1 MGIHEELIQMKLSF
15 SAKYF
20 EGNDFATNFEIKQII
35 ENDSF
40 FKTLFTRYPVT
51 NIDTIEDYFNYLFA
65 SKIICFENN
74 IPTLINDEHKELLN
88 QIISDAKNI
97 IIAIKKGC
105 IIKFINTS
113 YQTLLVHS
121 FEPYGIS
128 EVFDATIELIT
139 KYGNGISFDVKQYV
153 FSKCGNTV
161 IQHFDD
167 FEGILKA
174 NPELFDNLFPEYRLE
189 SIRGYS
195 FKNTLNVIAH
205 LRQNPNSSFFEKTE
219 LWIKSISND
228 VEELAKTLNTDNVL
242 LHDQTIRNYVTFLR
256 RIQHI
261 DANRFEKVQHDLD
274 KLLSE
279 SVLKNGHT
287 FSMEIPTDKIKAM
300 LASKQPIYRR
310 ILNIT
315 HTPDMVSLIWRSN
328 LDKPPENKN
337 SFIDMVSTNIPTN
350 EYFTF
355 SHQRFLDS
363 IVTVGAVTIHTI
375 FTNKN
380 ITNEYLNGFFDLVD
394 CIAIETKSDV
404 DELASD
410 YELMTQMVGNIFSL
424 PVDTDRLLVHS
435 LCYGAAVFI
444 CAFSEKL
451 LRLCYFEEMKES
463 IYIPLNKSTIGNLLS
478 DGNEAMT
485 KILGKYQ
492 LKHLNY
498 YLGQDKDGNVGMSY
512 RNRLAHWAEINEN
525 YLTPQ
530 LVCQLFY
537 LFTCI
542 INSLSLYYNK
552 RNEEA
557 TKEQNKDA

>member
-1 MGIHEELIQMKLSF
+1 
-15 SAKYF
+15 
-20 EGNDFATNFEIKQII
+20 
-35 ENDSF
+35 
-40 FKTLFTRYPVT
+40 
-51 NIDTIEDYFNYLFA
+51 
-65 SKIICFENN
+65 
-74 IPTLINDEHKELLN
+74 
-88 QIISDAKNI
+88 
-97 IIAIKKGC
+97 
-105 IIKFINTS
+105 
-113 YQTLLVHS
+113 
-121 FEPYGIS
+121 
-128 EVFDATIELIT
+128 
-139 KYGNGISFDVKQYV
+139 
-153 FSKCGNTV
+153 
-161 IQHFDD
+161 
-167 FEGILKA
+167 
-174 NPELFDNLFPEYRLE
+174 
-189 SIRGYS
+189 
-195 FKNTLNVIAH
+195 
-205 LRQNPNSSFFEKTE
+205 
-219 LWIKSISND
+219 
-228 VEELAKTLNTDNVL
+228 
-242 LHDQTIRNYVTFLR
+242 
-256 RIQHI
+256 
-261 DANRFEKVQHDLD
+261 
-274 KLLSE
+274 
-279 SVLKNGHT
+279 
-287 FSMEIPTDKIKAM
+287 
-300 LASKQPIYRR
+300 
-310 ILNIT
+310 
-315 HTPDMVSLIWRSN
+315 
-328 LDKPPENKN
+328 
-337 SFIDMVSTNIPTN
+337 MVSTNIPTN

-375 FTNKN
+375 FTNKD

-557 TKEQNKDA
+557 TKEQNKDE

>member
-1 MGIHEELIQMKLSF
+1 MGINEELIQLKLSF
-15 SAKYF
+15 SAKYY

-35 ENDSF
+35 ENKTNF
-40 FKTLFTRYPVT
+40 ETLFTRFKLKS
-51 NIDTIEDYFNYLFA
+51 IDSIDDYYNYLFA
-65 SKIICFENN
+65 SKIICFEKN
-74 IPTLINDEHKELLN
+74 IPTLINNEHKDLLRK
-88 QIISDAKNI
+88 IISDAKNSI
-97 IIAIKKGC
+97 ETIQNGN
-105 IIKFINTS
+105 IIKYINTA
-113 YQTLLVHS
+113 YQSLLVHS
-121 FEPYGIS
+121 YEPYGIS

-139 KYGNGISFDVKQYV
+139 KYGNGISLDVKHYV

-161 IQHFDD
+161 IQHFDA

-174 NPELFDNLFPEYRLE
+174 NPELFDDLFPEYSLE
-189 SIRGYS
+189 SIRRYS

-205 LRQNPNSSFFEKTE
+205 LHQNANSPFFEKTE
-219 LWIKSISND
+219 LLIKSISNN
-228 VEELAKTLNTDNVL
+228 VEALAKTLNTDNVL
-242 LHDQTIRNYVTFLR
+242 RHDQTIRNYVAFLR

-279 SVLKNGHT
+279 SILQNGHT
-287 FSMEIPTDKIKAM
+287 FTMEIPTDKIKAM
-300 LASKQPIYRR
+300 LTSERSIYKR
-310 ILNIT
+310 ITNIT
-315 HTPDMVSLIWRSN
+315 HS
-328 LDKPPENKN
+328 LDKDTLTWKSCLDIPPEGKN
-337 SFIDMVSTNIPTN
+337 TFLDMASHNIPTN

-355 SHQRFLDS
+355 SHQGFLDS
-363 IVTVGAVTIHTI
+363 IVTVGAVTIYII
-375 FTNKN
+375 FTNKD
-380 ITNEYLNGFFDLVD
+380 ITGEYLQGFFDLVD
-394 CIAIETKSDV
+394 CIAIETHNDI

-410 YELMTQMVGNIFSL
+410 YELMAQMVGNIFSL
-424 PVDTDRLLVHS
+424 PVDADRLLVHS

-451 LRLCYFEEMKES
+451 LRLCYFEEMKNS

-498 YLGQDKDGNVGMSY
+498 FFGQDKDGNVGMSY

-542 INSLSLYYNK
+542 INSLSLYYENK
-552 RNEEA
+552 RKEE
-557 TKEQNKDA
+557 

>member
-15 SAKYF
+15 SAKYY
-20 EGNDFATNFEIKQII
+20 EGNDFGTNFEIKQII
-35 ENDSF
+35 ENQSY
-40 FKTLFTRYPVT
+40 FKTLFTRFPLT
-51 NIDTIEDYFNYLFA
+51 NIDTIDDYYNYLFA
-65 SKIICFENN
+65 SKIICFESNL
-74 IPTLINDEHKELLN
+74 PTVISDEYKEFLTN
-88 QIISDAKNI
+88 IISDAKDSI
-97 IIAIKKGC
+97 SKIKNGD

-113 YQTLLVHS
+113 YQVLLVHS
-121 FEPYGIS
+121 YEPYGVYD
-128 EVFDATIELIT
+128 VFDATIELIT
-139 KYGNGISFDVKQYV
+139 KYGKGISLDVKQYI
-153 FSKCGNTV
+153 FEKCGSTV
-161 IQHFDD
+161 IQNFDT
-167 FEGILKA
+167 FENILKD
-174 NPELFDNLFPEYRLE
+174 NPDLFDYLFPTYSLEYIHKL
-189 SIRGYS
+189 S
-195 FKNTLNVIAH
+195 FKSTLNVIAH
-205 LRQNPNSSFFEKTE
+205 LHKGSNSTFKDKTE

-228 VEELAKTLNTDNVL
+228 VEALAKTLNIDNVL
-242 LHDQTIRNYVTFLR
+242 RHDQTIRNYVAFLR
-256 RIQHI
+256 KIQHI

-279 SVLKNGHT
+279 SLLKNGHT
-287 FSMEIPTDKIKAM
+287 FSMKLPTEKIRAQ
-300 LASKQPIYRR
+300 LTSKHNIFIR

-315 HTPDMVSLIWRSN
+315 HTPDPVSLDWKCN
-328 LDKPPENKN
+328 LNTPPK
-337 SFIDMVSTNIPTN
+337 SKKSLIDMVSTNIPTN

-355 SHQRFLDS
+355 SHQRVLDS

-375 FTNKN
+375 FTNKD
-380 ITNEYLNGFFDLVD
+380 ITNEYLNGFLELVD
-394 CIAIETKSDV
+394 CIAIETKNDV

-451 LRLCYFEEMKES
+451 LRLCYFEEMKDS

-478 DGNEAMT
+478 DGNESMT

-498 YLGQDKDGNVGMSY
+498 YLGQDKEGNIGMSY

-542 INSLSLYYNK
+542 INSITLYYNK
-552 RNEEA
+552 RSEDTNEEQI
-557 TKEQNKDA
+557 KRE

>member
-1 MGIHEELIQMKLSF
+1 MGIQQELIQMKLSF

-35 ENDSF
+35 ENKSYF
-40 FKTLFTRYPVT
+40 ETLFTRFLVT
-51 NIDTIEDYFNYLFA
+51 NIDTIDDYYNYIFA

-74 IPTLINDEHKELLN
+74 LPTVINDEHKELLSH
-88 QIISDAKNI
+88 IISDAKDSI
-97 IIAIKKGC
+97 ITIKNGN

-113 YQTLLVHS
+113 YRALLVHS
-121 FEPYGIS
+121 YEPYGIS

-139 KYGNGISFDVKQYV
+139 KYGKGISLDVKQYI
-153 FSKCGNTV
+153 FEKCGNTV
-161 IQHFDD
+161 IQNFDAFENILKDNLDLFDD
-167 FEGILKA
+167 LFPTYSLECILK
-174 NPELFDNLFPEYRLE
+174 F
-189 SIRGYS
+189 S
-195 FKNTLNVIAH
+195 FKSTLNVIAH
-205 LRQNPNSSFFEKTE
+205 LHKNPNSPFGDKIE

-228 VEELAKTLNTDNVL
+228 VEALAKTLNTENVL
-242 LHDQTIRNYVTFLR
+242 RHDQTIRNYVAFLR

-279 SVLKNGHT
+279 SLFKNGHT
-287 FSMEIPTDKIKAM
+287 FSMKLPTEKIKAQ
-300 LASKQPIYRR
+300 LTSKHNIYIR

-315 HTPDMVSLIWRSN
+315 HTPDKDSLTWKSN
-328 LDKPPENKN
+328 LDTPPENKH

-350 EYFTF
+350 DYFTF

-375 FTNKN
+375 FTNN
-380 ITNEYLNGFFDLVD
+380 EITNEFLNGFFYLVD
-394 CIAIETKSDV
+394 CIAIETHSDI
-404 DELASD
+404 DKLASD
-410 YELMTQMVGNIFSL
+410 YELLAQMVGNIFSL
-424 PVDTDRLLVHS
+424 PADADRILVHS
-435 LCYGAAVFI
+435 LCYGASVFI

-451 LRLCYFEEMKES
+451 LRLCYFEEMKDS

-485 KILGKYQ
+485 RILGKYQ

-498 YLGQDKDGNVGMSY
+498 YFGQDKDGNVGMSY

-542 INSLSLYYNK
+542 MNSLSLYYNK
-552 RNEEA
+552 RNEDANKEQ
-557 TKEQNKDA
+557 TKEE

>member
-1 MGIHEELIQMKLSF
+1 MGIQEELRQLKLSF

-35 ENDSF
+35 ENKTYF
-40 FKTLFTRYPVT
+40 ETLFARFKV
-51 NIDTIEDYFNYLFA
+51 NRIDAVDDYYNYLFA

-74 IPTLINDEHKELLN
+74 IPTLINDEYKDLLN
-88 QIISDAKNI
+88 KIISDAKNSI
-97 IIAIKKGC
+97 VTIQKGN
-105 IIKFINTS
+105 IIKYINTS
-113 YQTLLVHS
+113 YQSLLVHTY
-121 FEPYGIS
+121 EPYGIS

-139 KYGNGISFDVKQYV
+139 KYGNGISSDVKHYV

-161 IQHFDD
+161 IQYFDA
-167 FEGILKA
+167 FEGILKV
-174 NPELFDNLFPEYRLE
+174 NPELFDDLFPKYNLE
-189 SIRGYS
+189 SIRRYGL
-195 FKNTLNVIAH
+195 KNTLNVIAH
-205 LRQNPNSSFFEKTE
+205 LHQNSDLSFYNKIE
-219 LWIKSISND
+219 LMIKSISND
-228 VEELAKTLNTDNVL
+228 VEALAKTLNADNVL
-242 LHDQTIRNYVTFLR
+242 RHDQTIRNYVTFLR

-315 HTPDMVSLIWRSN
+315 HTPDMDLLIWRSN
-328 LDKPPENKN
+328 LDIPPKSQK
-337 SFIDMVSTNIPTN
+337 SFIDMVSTNVPTN
-350 EYFTF
+350 DYFTF
-355 SHQRFLDS
+355 SHQRFLES
-363 IVTVGAVTIHTI
+363 TITIGAATIHII
-375 FTNKN
+375 FTNN
-380 ITNEYLNGFFDLVD
+380 DITNEYLNGFFNLVD
-394 CIAIETKSDV
+394 FIAIETHSDV
-404 DELASD
+404 NELASD
-410 YELMTQMVGNIFSL
+410 YELMAQMVGNIFSL
-424 PVDTDRLLVHS
+424 PVNTDKLLVHS

-444 CAFSEKL
+444 CAFSEKF
-451 LRLCYFEEMKES
+451 LRLCYFEEMKNS

-478 DGNEAMT
+478 DSNEVMK

-512 RNRLAHWAEINEN
+512 RNRLAHWAEINES

-542 INSLSLYYNK
+542 INSLCLYYNK
-552 RNEEA
+552 RNKNLGKD
-557 TKEQNKDA
+557 KE

>member
-1 MGIHEELIQMKLSF
+1 MGIHEELIQLKLSF
-15 SAKYF
+15 SAKYY

-35 ENDSF
+35 ENKTYF
-40 FKTLFTRYPVT
+40 ETLFTRFKV
-51 NIDTIEDYFNYLFA
+51 NSIDTIDEYYDYLFA

-88 QIISDAKNI
+88 QIISNAKNSI
-97 IIAIKKGC
+97 VTIKKGN
-105 IIKFINTS
+105 IIKYINTS

-121 FEPYGIS
+121 YELYGIS

-139 KYGNGISFDVKQYV
+139 KYGNGISLDVKQYI
-153 FSKCGNTV
+153 FRKCGNTV
-161 IQHFDD
+161 IQHFDA
-167 FEGILKA
+167 FEGILKV
-174 NPELFDNLFPEYRLE
+174 NPELFNDLFPEYSLE
-189 SIRGYS
+189 CMQKYS

-205 LRQNPNSSFFEKTE
+205 LHQNANSPFFEKTE
-219 LWIKSISND
+219 LLIKSISND
-228 VEELAKTLNTDNVL
+228 VEALAKTLNTDNVL
-242 LHDQTIRNYVTFLR
+242 RHDQTIRNYVAFLR

-279 SVLKNGHT
+279 SILQNGHT
-287 FSMEIPTDKIKAM
+287 FTMEIPTEKIKAM
-300 LASKQPIYRR
+300 LTSKQNIFIR

-315 HTPDMVSLIWRSN
+315 HTPDKDSLTWKSN
-328 LDKPPENKN
+328 LNTPPESKK
-337 SFIDMVSTNIPTN
+337 SFMDIVSTNVPTN
-350 EYFTF
+350 DYFTF
-355 SHQRFLDS
+355 SHQRFLES
-363 IVTVGAVTIHTI
+363 VITVGAATIHII
-375 FTNKN
+375 FTNKD

-394 CIAIETKSDV
+394 CIAIETHNDI

-410 YELMTQMVGNIFSL
+410 YELVAQMIGNIFSL
-424 PVDTDRLLVHS
+424 PVDADRLLVHS

-451 LRLCYFEEMKES
+451 LRLCYFEEMKNS

-498 YLGQDKDGNVGMSY
+498 FFGQDKDGNVGMSY

-542 INSLSLYYNK
+542 INSISLYYNK
-552 RNEEA
+552 RNEES
-557 TKEQNKDA
+557 TKEQIKEE

>member
-1 MGIHEELIQMKLSF
+1 MGIHEELIQIKLSF
-15 SAKYF
+15 SAIYF

-35 ENDSF
+35 ENKTYF
-40 FKTLFTRYPVT
+40 ETLFTRFKV
-51 NIDTIEDYFNYLFA
+51 NSIDTVDDYYNYLFA

-74 IPTLINDEHKELLN
+74 ISTLINDEHKELLN
-88 QIISDAKNI
+88 QIISDAKNSI
-97 IIAIKKGC
+97 VTIKKGD
-105 IIKFINTS
+105 IIKFINTF

-121 FEPYGIS
+121 YEPYGIS

-139 KYGNGISFDVKQYV
+139 KYGNGISLDVKQYV
-153 FSKCGNTV
+153 LSKYGNTV
-161 IQHFDD
+161 IQHFDA

-228 VEELAKTLNTDNVL
+228 VEELAKILNTDNVL

-300 LASKQPIYRR
+300 LASKQPIYRK

-375 FTNKN
+375 FTNKD

-557 TKEQNKDA
+557 TKEQNKDE